1 VRRSV
6 FYSPLRGNEDIYC
19 VPTVLSDSRK
29 CHLFPS
35 MRVSAVQRFLLND
48 MGVKDRQLARC
59 GGRLDVRG
67 LVCLLP
73 DNTGCHI
80 KMLTRSDMALLEC
93 HSQPFNKSSP
103 PPLLPQLVSSSVI
116 FLYLSLYALVF
127 LTQPL
132 PSKSHFMSQIS
143 WNSVR
148 MIDRQFY
155 SAVMVYTEIIWR
167 LLVSDRVRE
176 YSG

>member
-80 KMLTRSDMALLEC
+80 KMLTRSDMALLEG
-93 HSQPFNKSSP
+93 HSHPFKKSP
-103 PPLLPQLVSSSVI
+103 PPPPPPPACFQQRYLPLFISLRLSFPYTTLTFKITFYVSNIVE
-116 FLYLSLYALVF
+116 FCTY
-127 LTQPL
+127 
-132 PSKSHFMSQIS
+132 
-143 WNSVR
+143 
-148 MIDRQFY
+148 D
-155 SAVMVYTEIIWR
+155 
-167 LLVSDRVRE
+167 
-176 YSG
+176 